1 MPAADRGV
9 TLEALRLDPERA
21 ADEIAAAVR
30 EAVLRRLRRKG
41 AIVAVSGGV
50 DSAVAAALCVRALG
64 PDRVVALAMPERES
78 DPGSLDLSRAVA
90 DAVGI
95 ETLVEELTP
104 VLDAAGCYRRRDE
117 AIRDAIP
124 EYGAGWR
131 AKIVLP
137 SLIGDDRMRVFAVV
151 AQSPEGEQRTA
162 RPTAE
167 AYREIVAATSFKQRT
182 RKMFE
187 YYHADRLHYAVVG
200 TPNRLEYDQ
209 GFFVKNGDGAADVK
223 PIAHLYKTQVYE
235 LAAFLGLPEEVSARP
250 PSTDTYALSQSQE
263 EFYFGVPLGVL
274 DLCLYARNHGLP
286 AASVVHGARMAEED
300 VERVFRDIDAKRR
313 ATAYLHTPPLLVEP
327 VDEVRAS

>member
-1 MPAADRGV
+1 MPAAEHEV
-9 TLEALRLDPERA
+9 TLEALRLDPEHA

-78 DPGSLDLSRAVA
+78 DPDALELSRTVA
-90 DAVGI
+90 DAIGI

-117 AIRDAIP
+117 AIRSVIP
-124 EYGAGWR
+124 DYEPGWR

-137 SLIGDDRMRVFAVV
+137 SLIGDDRMRVFNVV
-151 AQSPEGEQRTA
+151 AESPSGERRTA

-187 YYHADRLHYAVVG
+187 YHHADRLHYAVAG

-209 GFFVKNGDGAADVK
+209 GFFVKNGDGAADLK
-223 PIAHLYKTQVYE
+223 PIAHLYKTQVYQ
-235 LAAFLGLPEEVSARP
+235 LAAFLALPEEISARP

-263 EFYFGVPLGVL
+263 EFYFGVPHGVL
-274 DLCLYARNHGLP
+274 DLCLYAHNHGRP
-286 AASVVHGARMAEED
+286 AASVAGAARLSEED

-313 ATAYLHTPPLLVEP
+313 ATAYLHTLPLLVEP
-327 VDEVRAS
+327 VGEILVS